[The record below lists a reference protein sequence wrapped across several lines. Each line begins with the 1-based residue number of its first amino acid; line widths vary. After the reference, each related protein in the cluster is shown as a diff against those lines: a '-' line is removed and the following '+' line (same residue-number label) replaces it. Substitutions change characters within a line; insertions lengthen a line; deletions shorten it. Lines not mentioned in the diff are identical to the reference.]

1 MYYCSIM
8 EKDNKSYCFVFV
20 LNRTCWCFVA
30 HNNIYQG
37 NMALLEK
44 WKINNKIFFLARFLY
59 TKEEATEMVKNTDI
73 VVGKNGQDAI
83 RPVDCSFGTGHQV
96 LSGPDMYCVVNGQTN
111 QIVATVQKPNIP
123 MIEIRYNEYSER
135 IHEKSSYQEIRINLI
150 NYLEKTFVGKII
162 ATVYAKEFSHFV
174 YF

>member
-1 MYYCSIM
+1 M

-59 TKEEATEMVKNTDI
+59 TKEEATEMVKNSDI
-73 VVGKNGQDAI
+73 VIGKN
-83 RPVDCSFGTGHQV
+83 GHQV

-150 NYLEKTFVGKII
+150 NYLEKTFIGKII